1 MGREEALFAA
11 AAEAMRRILVDNAR
25 RKGRQRR
32 GGDWVRV
39 DFDATQPQS
48 SQRPVDILLLDD
60 ALGQLAELDPQ
71 KAELVKLRYFAGMT
85 IDDAAAA
92 LGVSTATAV
101 RSLALRRAWLADK
114 MDGMDDE
121 MGD

>member
-1 MGREEALFAA
+1 MGREEVLFAA

-25 RKGRQRR
+25 AKGRQRR

-60 ALGQLAELDPQ
+60 ALGQLAAARS
-71 KAELVKLRYFAGMT
+71 AESGTGQASLLRWHDDRRRRSGAGRVH
-85 IDDAAAA
+85 
-92 LGVSTATAV
+92 GNS
-101 RSLALRRAWLADK
+101 RSQLCYARAWLADK